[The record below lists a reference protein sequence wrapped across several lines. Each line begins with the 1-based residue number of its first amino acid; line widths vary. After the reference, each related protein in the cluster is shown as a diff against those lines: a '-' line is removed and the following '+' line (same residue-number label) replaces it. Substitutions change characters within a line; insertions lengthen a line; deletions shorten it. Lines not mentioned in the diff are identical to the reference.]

1 MSKEIT
7 NVEFQELVLNS
18 HETVL
23 VDFYAAWCGPC
34 RMLSPIM
41 DEISSAFPVYKV
53 NTDTEQELSK
63 QYGIMSIPC
72 IIAFRDGKEIG
83 RLIGLKTKK
92 EIIEMLK

>member
-18 HETVL
+18 HEPVL

-41 DEISSAFPVYKV
+41 DEISSTVTVYKV

-63 QYGIMSIPC
+63 HYGIMSIPC

-83 RLIGLKTKK
+83 RLIGLKSKS